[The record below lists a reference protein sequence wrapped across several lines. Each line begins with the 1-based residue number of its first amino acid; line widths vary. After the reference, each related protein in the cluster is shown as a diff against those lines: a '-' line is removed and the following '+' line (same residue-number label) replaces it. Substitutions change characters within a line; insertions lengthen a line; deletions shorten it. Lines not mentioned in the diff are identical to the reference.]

1 MQKKDLS
8 ARMDK
13 QTGKRE
19 KSGGLPPVS
28 QSEHR
33 ACWGG
38 RGGAMRHTTG
48 QGPKAKGR
56 TFEKEV
62 VASILATYPELI
74 SEHDVLFRSMGS
86 IGADIILSEAARAV
100 LPLAIECKRV
110 GRLENLDLN
119 GAMKQAKANCPT
131 ELVPC
136 VVYREDRHDTFVS
149 LTVGG
154 FMALMK
160 TMPGDVKES
169 MTLDDFR
176 TILTLRWA
184 DLLQL
189 LGASSNGVL

>member
-1 MQKKDLS
+1 M
-8 ARMDK
+8 K
-13 QTGKRE
+13 Q
-19 KSGGLPPVS
+19 V
-28 QSEHR
+28 
-33 ACWGG
+33 
-38 RGGAMRHTTG
+38 TG

-56 TFEKEV
+56 IFEKEV
-62 VASILATYPELI
+62 VASILAAFSDL
-74 SEHDVLFRSMGS
+74 SEHDVLFRPMGS

-110 GRLENLDLN
+110 GKLENLNLKE
-119 GAMKQAKANCPT
+119 AMQQAKANCPA

-136 VVYREDRHDTFVS
+136 VVYREDRHGTFAS

-160 TMPGDVKES
+160 TMPGAVKES

-184 DLLQL
+184 DLLAL
-189 LGASSNGVL
+189 LGGKRQ